1 MFRRNRIELTGNIAK
16 SPRSARVGN
25 SIVVR
30 ARLIHNE
37 TVERANGETIERL
50 TAVEIEI
57 WGKRGVA
64 FEQHVTSNTAVY
76 IEGSLQLAE
85 WEKDGERFFRNYIRV
100 TDWQFLLPK
109 PVEANAVAA

>member
-1 MFRRNRIELTGNIAK
+1 MFRRNRIELTGNITK
-16 SPRSARVGN
+16 SPRSARVG
-25 SIVVR
+25 SGIVVR

-64 FEQHVTSNTAVY
+64 FEQHVTPKTPVY
-76 IEGSLQLAE
+76 IEGTLQREHSHKLT
-85 WEKDGERFFRNYIRV
+85 K
-100 TDWQFLLPK
+100 LLCFDLLIFQ
-109 PVEANAVAA
+109 AY

>member
-64 FEQHVTSNTAVY
+64 FEQHVTSNTPVY

-100 TDWQFLLPK
+100 TDWQFLLSK
-109 PVEANAVAA
+109 PVEANVVAA

>member
-1 MFRRNRIELTGNIAK
+1 MYACNCIRLTGNIAK
-16 SPRSARVGN
+16 PPIPSRAGTTSVT
-25 SIVVR
+25 R

-37 TVERANGETIERL
+37 TVERASGEPLERL

-57 WGKRGVA
+57 WGKRGEA
-64 FEQHVTSNTAVY
+64 FAEYVTTKTPVF

-85 WEKDGERFFRNYIRV
+85 WEKDGERLFRHFIRV

-109 PVEANAVAA
+109 SVTTEAAA

>member
-1 MFRRNRIELTGNIAK
+1 MFQRNRIELTGNIAK
-16 SPRSARVGN
+16 PPRSARAGN

-37 TVERANGETIERL
+37 TVEKASGETIERL

-64 FEQHVTSNTAVY
+64 FEQHVTSQTPVY
-76 IEGSLQLAE
+76 IEGKLQLAE
-85 WEKDGERFFRNYIRV
+85 WEKNGERFFRNFIRV
-100 TDWQFLLPK
+100 TNWQFLMPK
-109 PVEANAVAA
+109 PAATSTASA